1 MIEKL
6 NTSNMFRT
14 NCSIKWD
21 NIFLYIDDLIFKNIV
36 KIDLNYLNT
45 ADKTT
50 WRKRDRSIPNI
61 KYKHENQNKRKISK
75 IIIK

>member
-1 MIEKL
+1 
-6 NTSNMFRT
+6 MFRT

-21 NIFLYIDDLIFKNIV
+21 NIFLYIDDLIFKNII

-45 ADKTT
+45 ANKTI

-61 KYKHENQNKRKISK
+61 KYKHENQNKRKI
-75 IIIK
+75 